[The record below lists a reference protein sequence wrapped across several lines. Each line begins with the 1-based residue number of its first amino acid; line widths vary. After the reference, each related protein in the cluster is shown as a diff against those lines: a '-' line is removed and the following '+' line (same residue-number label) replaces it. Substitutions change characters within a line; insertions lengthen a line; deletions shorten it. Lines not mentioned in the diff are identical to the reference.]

1 MNTDV
6 ALNYKA
12 LLIEIEN
19 KIKEIENIGFDIG
32 RLKEELDNIKL
43 NNSNNVKESKKKSFD
58 GFLASDY
65 INAINNL
72 NKLQTKLDEYN
83 IYIKI
88 YYYTKYLNKI
98 DLNIDNINEITSEI
112 KILLK
117 GIRNSSIMDYED
129 EKHLIESFYKMI
141 FKVICKE
148 IYYYQK
154 SDLLDYCKLDSVDSS
169 FIANIVEEYLK
180 EINLIN
186 YSDIEV
192 NYYNIKKNGN
202 LSDILDLEFIK
213 SIVFRDEKEKI
224 EDNLKVRYGEI
235 VLEVNESNDK
245 IIDIINY
252 RDELEDTIRKDKIN
266 CKDDIKKIMKGIL
279 SIVVTLSINIGVFTI
294 FLRAFKKSHANYSYN
309 SKTEIYNSLNNSI
322 DMSEDK
328 IIVKNDD
335 LDDLE
340 ENSVYLIKYEILSDD
355 EAKKE
360 SKTTNRFSD
369 YEELE
374 AKYKLRKILKYD
386 LSFLGYD
393 DINKY
398 MDYVKLDETLPKP
411 DEEIRDVSL
420 DNKNYNDLVDYYEI
434 IYKFVDLDSKEYV
447 DYDKKSAVSITLIL
461 ELSMFIVSSIYILP
475 ASIKNLLSNDFFY
488 NRKKVKSGYKELLE
502 NTKAL
507 LEEIGKN
514 DELRKAFNIEMAKH
528 KKLFVEAGLV
538 LPDAVISEEEKV
550 KLLSKRNIGK

>member
-19 KIKEIENIGFDIG
+19 KIKEIKNIGFDISK
-32 RLKEELDNIKL
+32 LKEELDNIKL
-43 NNSNNVKESKKKSFD
+43 NNSNNVRESKKKSFD

-88 YYYTKYLNKI
+88 YYYNKYLNKL
-98 DLNIDNINEITSEI
+98 DLTKENINEIISEI
-112 KILLK
+112 KVLLK

-141 FKVICKE
+141 FKVIYKE

-186 YSDIEV
+186 YNDIEL

-224 EDNLKVRYGEI
+224 EENLKVRYGEI
-235 VLEVNESNDK
+235 VSEVNESNDK
-245 IIDIINY
+245 IINIMNY
-252 RDELEDTIRKDKIN
+252 RDELENTIRKEKIN

-279 SIVVTLSINIGVFTI
+279 SIIVSISINVGTFTI
-294 FLRAFKKSHANYSYN
+294 FLKAFKRSYSNYSYD
-309 SKTEIYNSLNNSI
+309 SKTELYNSLSNSVDI
-322 DMSEDK
+322 SKGK

-335 LDDLE
+335 LNDLE
-340 ENSVYLIKYEILSDD
+340 ESNVYLIKYEILSDD

-360 SKTTNRFSD
+360 SKTSNRFSD

-411 DEEIRDVSL
+411 DEEICDISL
-420 DNKNYNDLVDYYEI
+420 DNKNYIDLVDYYEI

-447 DYDKKSAVSITLIL
+447 DYDKESAISMALIL
-461 ELSMFIVSSIYILP
+461 ELAMFILSSVSILP
-475 ASIKNLLSNDFFY
+475 TSIKSLLSNDFFY
-488 NRKKVKSGYKELLE
+488 NRKKVEAGYKEFLK
-502 NTKAL
+502 NTKIL
-507 LEEIGKN
+507 FDEIGKN
-514 DELRKAFNIEMAKH
+514 ETLRKTFNIEMAKH
-528 KKLFVEAGLV
+528 KKIFVEAGLV
-538 LPDAVISEEEKV
+538 LPNEVISEEEKV
-550 KLLSKRNIGK
+550 KLLSKGNVRK